1 LNLFHLLLSA
11 GPVAKVTLLVL
22 ILFSV
27 LTWAVIFLKWRQ
39 FRAAGKGLSE
49 LSRLAEKS
57 LDLADFAT
65 KMRRY
70 KHSSAWNVARF
81 ILAEV
86 ARLKAEGSLPEEKE
100 LFALWLEMF
109 IKRLNRHLNIARE
122 RELLPLREGLSF
134 LAIAGNSTPFIGLFG
149 TVWGIMTAFQQIGV
163 KGSASLATVAPG
175 IAEALI
181 ATALGLFAAIPA
193 SMAYN
198 FFMARLEIFE
208 TKLQEVGE
216 LVILLVEKEFLREI
230 ATEEEAMFDE
240 EEGAQ

>member
-1 LNLFHLLLSA
+1 MNLFRLLLAA
-11 GPVAKVTLLVL
+11 GPVAKATLLIL
-22 ILFSV
+22 FLFSV
-27 LTWAVIFLKWRQ
+27 LTWAIIFLKWRQ
-39 FRAAGKGLSE
+39 FRKAGHGLAE
-49 LSRLAEKS
+49 FSRQAEKS
-57 LDLADFAT
+57 LDLTDLAG
-65 KMRRY
+65 KMKRF

-86 ARLKAEGSLPEEKE
+86 VRLKAEGSLPAEKE

-109 IKRLNRHLNIARE
+109 IKRLNRHLHIARE
-122 RELLPLREGLSF
+122 RELLSLREGLSF

-149 TVWGIMTAFQQIGV
+149 TVWGIMTAFHQIGL
-163 KGSASLATVAPG
+163 KGNASLATVAPG

-198 FFMARLEIFE
+198 FFTARLELFE
-208 TKLQEVGE
+208 TRLNEVGE

-230 ATEEEAMFDE
+230 TTEEDVFDE
-240 EEGAQ
+240 EEGGQ

>member
-1 LNLFHLLLSA
+1 MNLFHLLLTA
-11 GPVAKVTLLVL
+11 GPVAKLTIL
-22 ILFSV
+22 ILLSLSV
-27 LTWAVIFLKWRQ
+27 FTWAVIFLKWRQ
-39 FRAAGKGLSE
+39 FREAQKGLSE

-57 LDLADFAT
+57 SDLADFAV
-65 KMRRY
+65 KIRRF

-122 RELLPLREGLSF
+122 RELLPLRQGLSF
-134 LAIAGNSTPFIGLFG
+134 LAIAGNSSPFIGLFG
-149 TVWGIMTAFQQIGV
+149 TVWGIMTAFQQIGL
-163 KGSASLATVAPG
+163 KGNATLATVAPG

-198 FFMARLEIFE
+198 FFVARLEIFE
-208 TKLQEVGE
+208 TKLHEIGE

-230 ATEEEAMFDE
+230 TAEEETEFDE
-240 EEGAQ
+240 AQAEQ

>member
-11 GPVAKVTLLVL
+11 GPVAKLTLLLL

-39 FRAAGKGLSE
+39 FKIAGQGLSE
-49 LSRLAEKS
+49 LCQLAEKS
-57 LDLADFAT
+57 SNLGDLAS

-70 KHSSAWNVARF
+70 RHSAAWKVARF

-109 IKRLNRHLNIARE
+109 IKRLNRHLAIARE

-134 LAIAGNSTPFIGLFG
+134 LAIAGNSAPFIGLFG
-149 TVWGIMTAFQQIGV
+149 TVWGIMTAFQQIGF
-163 KGSASLATVAPG
+163 KGNATLATVAPG

-193 SMAYN
+193 SMSYN
-198 FFMARLEIFE
+198 FFVARLEIFE

-230 ATEEEAMFDE
+230 TSEEETTFDE